1 MSRLMNTRRKLVTNT
16 NIIDVINYDTDTT
29 EKIAASKVDLSGIL
43 STGDT
48 LIFAGGVFSKV
59 FRNVPASGLVLNFSR
74 DFTDTED
81 DDGDYNVLA
90 FGKEGGQNINVEV
103 IQTKSGLTIK
113 PDRDG
118 TTVRIIIAPLNS
130 TLNGA
135 SIL

>member
-1 MSRLMNTRRKLVTNT
+1 MSRLRNTRRKLVTNV
-16 NIIDVINYDTDTT
+16 NVIDVINYDTDPDA
-29 EKIAASKVDLSGIL
+29 KILASKLDLSGIV

-59 FRNVPASGLVLNFSR
+59 FRNVPASGLALNFSR
-74 DFTDTED
+74 AFTDVED
-81 DDGDYNVLA
+81 IDGDFNVLA

-103 IQTKSGLTIK
+103 IQTKSSVTIK

-130 TLNGA
+130 SLNGA